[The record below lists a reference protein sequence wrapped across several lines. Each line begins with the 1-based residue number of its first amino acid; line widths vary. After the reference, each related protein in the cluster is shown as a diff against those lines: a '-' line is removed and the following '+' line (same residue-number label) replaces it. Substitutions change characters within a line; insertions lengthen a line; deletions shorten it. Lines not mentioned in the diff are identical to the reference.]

1 MVYITRGCGLAMAA
15 EERSRPPEP
24 RSNTFSTVPVGAR
37 EVAVK
42 VALLRPIHNYHAVPM
57 PFPCH
62 AIPLRVYNVSFP
74 FDLHSAAVSDSHLPC
89 HAHAAP
95 MPCSDHAVLLKAT
108 VQHGRREPV
117 CGLRTRVRLL
127 PAATR
132 SSTKIIRSIPVL
144 LTTIH
149 TFDCKECSST
159 H

>member
-1 MVYITRGCGLAMAA
+1 MAA

-74 FDLHSAAVSDSHLPC
+74 FDLYSAAVSDSHLPC

-95 MPCSDHAVLLKAT
+95 IPCTDHAVLLKAT
-108 VQHGRREPV
+108 SQHGRRQTI
-117 CGLRTRVRLL
+117 CGLPVRFQLL
-127 PAATR
+127 PATTR
-132 SSTKIIRSIPVL
+132 SSTKIVIRSMPTL

-149 TFDCKECSST
+149 TYTVKSGSST
-159 H
+159 LQKRRAVELLE